1 MLPAPRL
8 SLTRTL
14 RLAATLVVGLVG
26 LTGTPPSAQAQG
38 ILGQAR
44 NEPAPTTQ
52 APATGPVTR
61 QTDAPANVYGGPGG
75 VMRNTGRRVNDFAGI
90 LTTQEQSDL
99 ERKLYALE
107 DSTGTQIVILAIPT
121 LGGQMDPAMYA
132 TKIGEEWRAGQAGQD
147 NGAVI
152 LVVKDDRQMF
162 IATGKGLEGSVP
174 DAIASRIVRN
184 VLAPAF
190 REGRFYDG
198 LSEAIDV
205 IALATKGE
213 FVAPDDNASGSSNA
227 GGAIFCLIL
236 IVIFVVVLI
245 IASRGNKG
253 GGGRRYRSSYGGPPV
268 VIWGGGGGS
277 GGGGWS
283 SGGGGGGGG
292 IDFGGFS
299 GGGGSFGGGGAG
311 GSW

>member
-1 MLPAPRL
+1 MPSAPRL
-8 SLTRTL
+8 SFARTL
-14 RLAATLVVGLVG
+14 RLVAALTLALVG
-26 LTGTPPSAQAQG
+26 VPASAQG
-38 ILGQAR
+38 ILDQAR
-44 NEPAPTTQ
+44 NEPAPTAQT
-52 APATGPVTR
+52 PTTGPVTR
-61 QTDAPANVYGGPGG
+61 QTDAAANVYGGPGG
-75 VMRNTGRRVNDFAGI
+75 VMANTGRRVNDFAGI
-90 LTTQEQSDL
+90 LSTQEQSDL
-99 ERKLYALE
+99 ERKLHALE
-107 DSTGTQIVILAIPT
+107 DSTGTQIIVLAIST

-132 TKIGEEWRAGQAGQD
+132 TAIGEQWRAGQAGQD

-184 VLAPAF
+184 VMAPAF

-198 LSEAIDV
+198 ISEAIDI

-213 FVAPDDNASGSSNA
+213 FTAPETSSGDGDA
-227 GGAIFCLIL
+227 GGAIFCLLL
-236 IVIFVVVLI
+236 IIIFVVVII
-245 IASRGNKG
+245 IASRGNNGRG
-253 GGGRRYRSSYGGPPV
+253 GKRYRSSYGGPPV
-268 VIWGGGGGS
+268 VVWGRGSNSSS
-277 GGGGWS
+277 GGW
-283 SGGGGGGGG
+283 GGGGGGGG

>member
-1 MLPAPRL
+1 MPSAPRL
-8 SLTRTL
+8 SLARTF
-14 RLAATLVVGLVG
+14 RLIAALAVALVG
-26 LTGTPPSAQAQG
+26 VPASAQG
-38 ILGQAR
+38 ILGQAQK
-44 NEPAPTTQ
+44 EPAPTAQTPSSG
-52 APATGPVTR
+52 AVTR
-61 QTDAPANVYGGPGG
+61 QTDAPASVYGGPGG

-90 LTTQEQSDL
+90 LSAQEQSDL

-107 DSTGTQIVILAIPT
+107 DSTGTQVVILAIST

-184 VLAPAF
+184 VMAPAF

-198 LSEAIDV
+198 LSEAIDI

-213 FVAPDDNASGSSNA
+213 FTAPEDSLSGDDV
-227 GGAIFCLIL
+227 GGVVFCLIL
-236 IVIFVVVLI
+236 IVIFVVVMV

-253 GGGRRYRSSYGGPPV
+253 GGGKRYRSTYGGPPV
-268 VIWGGGGGS
+268 VVWGGGS
-277 GGGGWS
+277 SGGWS
-283 SGGGGGGGG
+283 SGGGGGG